1 MKKKIALLA
10 ALIVMLGAVQA
21 QALNLMDLHNSPLK
35 SLLAL
40 QKAAKKHDVETFEK
54 YVSLD
59 SFISRVYDDGIA
71 AVSESGNSE
80 LITYAAMTGIY
91 RLVKPLAVPYAKK
104 CVLERIAGDG
114 AKQETQ
120 EQESTPSHK
129 SGIREKAQDAA
140 DRLLDRAEDGA
151 RELIE
156 KVNPANLLK
165 ETIDFDHSE
174 IKKVATHQQDKNGAL
189 VAVTVYNT
197 ELDQNFVLRLKLEPL
212 GKRGWRVIEP
222 VDFKDYVLAVDR
234 AKKTK

>member
-10 ALIVMLGAVQA
+10 ALIFMLGTVQA

-71 AVSESGNSE
+71 AVSESGNSK

-114 AKQETQ
+114 A
-120 EQESTPSHK
+120 EQESTTSHK
-129 SGIREKAQDAA
+129 SGIKEKAQDAA
-140 DRLLDRAEDGA
+140 DRLLDRAGDGA
-151 RELIE
+151 KELIE

-174 IKKVATHQQDKNGAL
+174 IKKIATHKKDKNGAL
-189 VAVTVYNT
+189 VAVTIYNT
-197 ELDQNFVLRLKLEPL
+197 ELEQNFVLRLKLEPL

-222 VDFKDYVLAVDR
+222 VDFKDYALAVDR
-234 AKKTK
+234 AKKNKIGTLH